1 MKWALVSE
9 WLVEDPW
16 QFVREVVERDWEE
29 WRERGV
35 FRETAQR
42 RWRPVWQQNGEMG
55 FSSPSEGF
63 WVEPSSGLQRAREFV
78 KAFRER
84 GGDLH
89 SAQRQ
94 HREMIFMPPYQP
106 EHKHTTITFML
117 DLFFLMLE
125 QVNAKVTFHPK
136 IN

>member
-16 QFVREVVERDWEE
+16 QFVREVVERDWVE
-29 WRERGV
+29 WREREREREKGV
-35 FRETAQR
+35 GGGFRETTQR

-63 WVEPSSGLQRAREFV
+63 FWVELSSGLQRAREFI

-94 HREMIFMPPYQP
+94 HREMIFMPPYQLP
-106 EHKHTTITFML
+106 PTIRVL
-117 DLFFLMLE
+117 SDAL
-125 QVNAKVTFHPK
+125 
-136 IN
+136 

>member
-16 QFVREVVERDWEE
+16 QFVREVEE
-29 WRERGV
+29 WREGGGG
-35 FRETAQR
+35 FRETNGSFRPTTQH

-63 WVEPSSGLQRAREFV
+63 WVELSSGLQRAREFV

-94 HREMIFMPPYQP
+94 HREMIFMPPYQLP
-106 EHKHTTITFML
+106 STI
-117 DLFFLMLE
+117 
-125 QVNAKVTFHPK
+125 
-136 IN
+136 